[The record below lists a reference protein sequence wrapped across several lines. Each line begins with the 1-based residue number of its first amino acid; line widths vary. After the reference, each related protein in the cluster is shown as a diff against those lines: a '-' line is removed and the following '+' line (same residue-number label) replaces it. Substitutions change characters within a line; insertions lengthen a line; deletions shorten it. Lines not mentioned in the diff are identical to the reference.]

1 MSQEEEYEED
11 FAAKYDGVFA
21 GEADGDD
28 DESEGDEEDY
38 GDEFEGAEPA
48 MPDPRAE
55 DGSMGSGRPGA
66 ARCPCCRRRR
76 PRGADDG
83 SICLL
88 YTSPSPRDGLLSRM
102 PSSA

>member
-38 GDEFEGAEPA
+38 G
-48 MPDPRAE
+48 
-55 DGSMGSGRPGA
+55 
-66 ARCPCCRRRR
+66 
-76 PRGADDG
+76 
-83 SICLL
+83 CLL
-88 YTSPSPRDGLLSRM
+88 YTSPSPRDS
-102 PSSA
+102 

>member
-1 MSQEEEYEED
+1 MSQEEEYDED

-21 GEADGDD
+21 GEADGGDD
-28 DESEGDEEDY
+28 DESEGDDEDY

-66 ARCPCCRRRR
+66 A
-76 PRGADDG
+76 DDG
-83 SICLL
+83 SEDSNELL
-88 YTSPSPRDGLLSRM
+88 LEENVPSGDGERGVLL
-102 PSSA
+102 

>member
-28 DESEGDEEDY
+28 DESEGDDEDY

-48 MPDPRAE
+48 MPDPV
-55 DGSMGSGRPGA
+55 S
-66 ARCPCCRRRR
+66 
-76 PRGADDG
+76 
-83 SICLL
+83 
-88 YTSPSPRDGLLSRM
+88 YTHLTLPTILRV
-102 PSSA
+102 

>member
-1 MSQEEEYEED
+1 MSQDEEYDED

-28 DESEGDEEDY
+28 DDESEGDDEDY

-55 DGSMGSGRPGA
+55 DGGR
-66 ARCPCCRRRR
+66 
-76 PRGADDG
+76 
-83 SICLL
+83 SV
-88 YTSPSPRDGLLSRM
+88 S
-102 PSSA
+102 